1 MRSRDC
7 LYVFVQVTLLL
18 WLGLI
23 SAPAMALKFKEVG
36 EKNENLLIYDCG
48 KLEDKASCKPYEKHF
63 SGPDSRP
70 DSKYIGDAAALNQKL
85 QRKSYSRIFL
95 FSGGGNLNEGIKL
108 GEVLRRYN
116 QYVVVPK
123 GASCVSACTVAF
135 LGGVLREV
143 QPGGSYEMHAYSS
156 VLDLEK
162 FFQGN
167 SSLPSISKIVS
178 SAEDSE
184 AILMMWAKFNSSD
197 SKHQANE
204 LLIYVQTMIGG
215 TPGIYEI
222 ERLVEEAPTY
232 IDAYTKS
239 GHLKMD
245 QTRILAEGEGALQEV
260 MMRIER
266 EAFESQLQ
274 YLKSHV
280 QTLGARAD
288 KAITILEIMF
298 DSRIAGTFKL
308 TPEILR
314 ERGYVNVRN

>member
-1 MRSRDC
+1 MRPHDC
-7 LYVFVQVTLLL
+7 LKLFVQVTLLL

-48 KLEDKASCKPYEKHF
+48 NLKDETSCKPFESHF
-63 SGPDSRP
+63 SGPDS
-70 DSKYIGDAAALNQKL
+70 SYIGDAAALNHLL

-95 FSGGGNLNEGIKL
+95 FSGGGDLDEGVKL
-108 GEVLRRYN
+108 GKILRRYS

-143 QPGGSYEMHAYSS
+143 QPGGSYEVHAYSS
-156 VLDLEK
+156 VLHLGE
-162 FFQGN
+162 
-167 SSLPSISKIVS
+167 SHSVAKIVS
-178 SAEDSE
+178 NAKDSE
-184 AILMMWAKFNSSD
+184 EILLMWAKKNSKD
-197 SKHQANE
+197 SKSQLNN

-215 TPGIYEI
+215 TPGNYEI
-222 ERLVEEAPTY
+222 ERLLEEAPTY
-232 IDAYTKS
+232 IDAYTTS
-239 GHLKMD
+239 DQLKVD

-266 EAFESQLQ
+266 EAFESQLR

-280 QTLGARAD
+280 QTLGSRAD

-298 DSRIAGTFKL
+298 NSRIAGTFKL